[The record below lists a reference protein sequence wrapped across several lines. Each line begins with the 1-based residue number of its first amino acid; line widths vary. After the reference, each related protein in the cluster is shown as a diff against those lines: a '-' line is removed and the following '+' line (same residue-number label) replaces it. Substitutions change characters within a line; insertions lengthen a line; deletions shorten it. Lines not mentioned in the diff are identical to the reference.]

1 VYKNFFKAILNFF
14 WLPAT
19 FLISKG
25 KLLKILSPNNKVL
38 FDKWLSLLEEGVN
51 YFFV

>member
-19 FLISKG
+19 FLISEG
-25 KLLKILSPNNKVL
+25 KLLKIFIP
-38 FDKWLSLLEEGVN
+38 E
-51 YFFV
+51 